1 VETIVCRAI
10 LAATAVL
17 ILPATPQAGEAQQPS
32 TVEGEAAALDGD
44 TLLVD
49 GHRVRIRALHA
60 PEVDEPGGAAAEE
73 MAALAI
79 LGEHVICKVF
89 DTDRF
94 GRLVA
99 DCTMSSDGA
108 DFAEV
113 MIRAGHA
120 AHCPAHGRPDLASL
134 PDNGFKLPAYCR

>member
-1 VETIVCRAI
+1 MRRAV
-10 LAATAVL
+10 LVSAAVL
-17 ILPATPQAGEAQQPS
+17 ILPAPPQAGEARQPAR
-32 TVEGEAAALDGD
+32 VEGEAAALDGN

-60 PEVDEPGGAAAEE
+60 PEVNEFGGTAANE
-73 MAALAI
+73 MAALAVF
-79 LGEHVICKVF
+79 GEHVVCTVF

-134 PDNGFKLPAYCR
+134 PDNGFILPAYCR